1 MTSQKEKDKL
11 VEIRADVVKRSEET
25 RKALEVIKELFGP
38 VGANNMHNVSIMFN
52 NKLSEILNKYYK
64 VGLEMFNDHFL
75 NAVVF
80 NYLIDA
86 YIQCVNILDNII
98 KYLTFKKIFI
108 KSNDPYVVEM
118 INKYI
123 SLSEEIY
130 AFNIEED
137 LDVAMFAYCVDK
149 AKKGMIID
157 KDKAMED
164 MMPDLEKLGIDPST
178 IEGGFF
184 NPKEMLD
191 GIIKTLNKHIN
202 DSKK

>member
-25 RKALEVIKELFGP
+25 RKALEVIQELFGP

-123 SLSEEIY
+123 SVSEEIY